1 MLGHQRFHGHISC
14 NCNFANLFKCLQQS
28 LTDKMDAQELEGE
41 NQTELINNLKR
52 ELHETKTQLDECRQ
66 RTKLIEHLYSKVL
79 MEDS

>member
-1 MLGHQRFHGHISC
+1 
-14 NCNFANLFKCLQQS
+14 
-28 LTDKMDAQELEGE
+28 MDAQELEGE